1 MLQDIIKKLKE
12 YRYRKYTKAYD
23 IPWEILQHIK
33 IYKNQTRN
41 ISIAILNTPCHGFG
55 DLIFVHK
62 LANYLIDWY
71 SCKVDIYTTLPDK
84 LKSLDKNSDYFIH
97 SLNNSKRN
105 QCRQL
110 KYLKKIHKKYDLYFV
125 APVPTEFEPKIY
137 DVKSICKSAN
147 LFNTYF
153 FSEYNHPDYTKFDFP
168 TGVSKRRYG
177 LLLSNPVIS
186 KTPILSG
193 KYALCY
199 ISDNVPLALKCFL
212 SFLEL
217 IVDKYWEINKLQIVV
232 PKWIVNEMLAKP
244 YKMKEINKKYQTVE
258 IKSYKKFVH
267 KNKISNN
274 KKIIFRGDIF
284 PVDNN
289 TMLNLMK
296 YSLKD
301 ILLTGDQSI
310 SDVLSCCKNKNIFYQ
325 IAEWKESLGKQL
337 GKMLPNK
344 YLLKKKTSCGT
355 IKAIKYDSDYYDF
368 IRKYDFR
375 KISRQKIDGIINMT
389 IMLKKNTKD
398 TKILKE
404 YIYNTLHS
412 KKIKTL
418 YNKMEQL

>member
-12 YRYRKYTKAYD
+12 YRYRKYTNVYN

-33 IYKNQTRN
+33 IDKNKTRN
-41 ISIAILNTPCHGFG
+41 ISVAILNTPCHGFG

-62 LANYLIDWY
+62 LANYLIEWY
-71 SCKVDIYTTLPDK
+71 NCTVDVYTTLHKK
-84 LKSLDKNSDYFIH
+84 LNSLDQQSKYSIH
-97 SLNNSKRN
+97 PLSNSKHS

-110 KYLKKIHKKYDLYFV
+110 KYLKKINKKYDLYFV
-125 APVPTEFEPKIY
+125 APVPTEFKPKIL

-153 FSEYNHPDYTKFDFP
+153 FSEYNHPEYTKFDFP
-168 TGVSKRRYG
+168 TGVSKRRCG
-177 LLLSNPVIS
+177 LLLTDPIIS
-186 KTPILSG
+186 KKPVLSG

-217 IVDKYWEINKLQIVV
+217 IVDKYKMIDTLQIVV
-232 PKWIVNEMLAKP
+232 PKWIVVEMLAKP
-244 YKMKEINKKYQTVE
+244 YKMKEINKKYQTIEV
-258 IKSYKKFVH
+258 IGDKKFVH
-267 KNKISNN
+267 ENKISN
-274 KKIIFRGDIF
+274 KKTLIVRGDIF
-284 PVDNN
+284 PVDNS

-310 SDVLSCCKNKNIFYQ
+310 TDALACCANKNIFYQ

-344 YLLKKKTSCGT
+344 YLLSKKTSCGT
-355 IKAIKYDSDYYDF
+355 IKAIKYNSDYRQF
-368 IRKYDFR
+368 LKKYDFR
-375 KISRQKIDGIINMT
+375 KISKNKLNGIFNLAVL
-389 IMLKKNTKD
+389 LKENKDPVIKQYIHNTKQ
-398 TKILKE
+398 
-404 YIYNTLHS
+404 S
-412 KKIKTL
+412 RKIKTL
-418 YNKMEQL
+418 LNKMEKMD